1 MQIHSIYRVPLL
13 TAACVLSL
21 QLQAQE
27 APTQEKI
34 IVTANKFNEDIND
47 VAQSITVID
56 EVMLEERG
64 ITDVN
69 ELIRQIPNMHT
80 VQGIT
85 GAEVNVRGINA
96 SMFTR
101 NNPVVIYVDGIPT
114 SSRYA
119 YNFPFVNIE
128 RIEVLRGPQGTLYG
142 KDSIGGVI
150 NVVTKQ
156 PGQDWESQADAEIG
170 SYNSHRLAFSTAGA
184 VSPDLFSVGLWGE
197 LTNNDGWMKNTNA
210 NLDDKANHKKNH
222 RLGANLL
229 LTPTENFSARLLL
242 VNEKGREGIL
252 DGGTAG
258 TVDGFNNAKRSD
270 FENTNYDQDSYFKT
284 DTNSLGLNLNYQSE
298 YGEFEAITTHR
309 KTKIE
314 YRTDIDYGIGNS
326 TFIPKIG
333 SVSLDG
339 GFSFE
344 NLTLES
350 TSQELRWSNQLES
363 GLRWVT
369 GLYFEKEQTDY
380 DSIGSQFA
388 GMNYTNISDNNS
400 QTQAVF
406 GQVTIPFTDNLEL
419 LLGSRYQR
427 IKKSTNL
434 DYYFTPVVNG
444 NVTLG
449 KPFSELNSEETWTA
463 FLPKAALNYRFNRD
477 WSAYTSISAG
487 YMPGGFNMMAN
498 NADEEKN
505 KFEPQQSLSY
515 EIGTKGLLLD
525 ERLMMSAA
533 VFYMDIKD
541 IHAFSFSL
549 ADKSFRTFNVEKAH
563 SYGLEVEADYIVN
576 ESLQLNAALGVTRAE
591 YGSDFLDT
599 SGQKVKA
606 GNKIERTPAY
616 SLNIGAQYNHASGI
630 YARTDIVNYGKTYF
644 DSMNTLEEG
653 GYTVAN
659 LKVGYEIYDGE
670 VYAYV
675 NNLTDTSYK
684 TSGTAYPYG
693 GPIITFGKPREMG
706 IGARYRF

>member
-64 ITDVN
+64 ITDVS
-69 ELIRQIPNMHT
+69 ELIRQIPNMHS

-242 VNEKGREGIL
+242 VNEKDREGIL

-270 FENTNYDQDSYFKT
+270 FENTNYDQDSYFRT
-284 DTNSLGLNLNYQSE
+284 DTNSQGINLKYQSD
-298 YGEFEAITTHR
+298 YGEIESITTHR
-309 KTKIE
+309 KTKIA
-314 YRTDIDYGIGNS
+314 YRTDIDYGIGN
-326 TFIPKIG
+326 TTIFGGTPA
-333 SVSLDG
+333 SLDG

-369 GLYFEKEQTDY
+369 GLYFEKEKTNY
-380 DSIGSQFA
+380 DAIGSQYVGFDHS
-388 GMNYTNISDNNS
+388 YLSNNSS
-400 QTQAVF
+400 QTQAIF
-406 GQVTIPFTDNLEL
+406 GQATIPLTDSLEL
-419 LLGSRYQR
+419 LLGSRYQQ

-487 YMPGGFNMMAN
+487 YMPGGFNMMASN
-498 NADEEKN
+498 TDEEKN

-525 ERLMMSAA
+525 ERLLMSAA

-541 IHAFSFSL
+541 IHAFSYSVI
-549 ADKSFRTFNVEKAH
+549 DNSFRTFNVEKAQ
-563 SYGLEVEADYIVN
+563 SYGLEAEADFIIN
-576 ESLQLNAALGVTRAE
+576 ESWQLNAALGVTRAE
-591 YGSDFLDT
+591 YGSEFT
-599 SGQKVKA
+599 NMFGQTIEV
-606 GNKIERTPAY
+606 GNRIERTPSY
-616 SLNIGAQYNHASGI
+616 SLNIGGQYNHSSGV
-630 YARTDIVNYGKTYF
+630 YGRADLVNYGDMYF
-644 DSMNTLEEG
+644 DSVNKLKED
-653 GYTVAN
+653 GYSVVN
-659 LKVGYEIYDGE
+659 LKVGYEMYAGE
-670 VYAYV
+670 LYAYV
-675 NNLTDTSYK
+675 NNLADTSYK
-684 TSGTAYPYG
+684 TSGTVYPHG
-693 GPIITFGKPREMG
+693 GPIITFGKPREVG